1 VTDPLREWEWIEID
15 AVLDAH
21 ATQLAIYGG
30 LPGIRDQ
37 GALEAALGRP
47 MNIAAYQ
54 PDADACLLAAAYA
67 HGIARNHPFV
77 DGNKRTAF
85 VVSSAFL
92 ELNGYVFTA
101 PEAEV
106 VRMFL
111 RVAEGTVQPEEL
123 ALWFRT
129 YSGLN

>member
-1 VTDPLREWEWIEID
+1 MTDPPREWEWIELET
-15 AVLDAH
+15 VLDAH
-21 ATQLAIYGG
+21 TAQLATYGG

-37 GALEAALGRP
+37 GALEGALGRP
-47 MNIAAYQ
+47 INIAAYQ
-54 PDADACLLAAAYA
+54 PEADACLLAAAYA
-67 HGIARNHPFV
+67 HGIANNHPFV

-106 VRMFL
+106 IRTFL
-111 RVAEGTVQPEEL
+111 LLAEGRVSLDEL
-123 ALWFRT
+123 AQWFRT